1 MKNGFYVIYCSKNKG
16 KDKCLINLFVFFN
29 FLLVDNYYLQVGFNY
44 LYIYKIDGKIFF
56 FIKINDKS
64 LVQKINRFKV
74 LVEDIKNS
82 FVDDELLGFLFF
94 LFVEGD
100 IIGFV
105 RIVFGSIIFDL
116 IDFLIGKGMLL
127 SSGECVQ
134 IELLMRGIIKD
145 DVMYMYFIGRI
156 TVKVEVKLF
165 VFGDILKVLGVIDI
179 EGEFFDLLDIVI
191 KLKFKRDI
199 KKVVKDIIFNSLF

>member
-1 MKNGFYVIYCSKNKG
+1 
-16 KDKCLINLFVFFN
+16 
-29 FLLVDNYYLQVGFNY
+29 
-44 LYIYKIDGKIFF
+44 
-56 FIKINDKS
+56 
-64 LVQKINRFKV
+64 
-74 LVEDIKNS
+74 
-82 FVDDELLGFLFF
+82 
-94 LFVEGD
+94 
-100 IIGFV
+100 
-105 RIVFGSIIFDL
+105 
-116 IDFLIGKGMLL
+116 
-127 SSGECVQ
+127 
-134 IELLMRGIIKD
+134 MRGIIKD